1 MNEIKQIY
9 FDNAATTYPKPSSV
23 LTAADD
29 CARNFCGNAG
39 RGGHYYSSRAA
50 EAVYGCRQ
58 RLADFF
64 GLSNPENVIFT
75 LNATHALNLAANA
88 MLCRGDHVLISNLEH
103 NALLRPI
110 AHLKRLGVIDYD
122 VFEAHKGDAHT
133 LASLK
138 SKIRKNTAA
147 VFCTALSNIAPIAPP
162 LGLIGRLCHS
172 CGIAFVV
179 DAAQGAPT
187 LDINMQR
194 DCITALALPSHKGLY
209 GIQGAGAL
217 LVTDPSRLVNDTVQG
232 GSGFASRELEMPREL
247 PERYEAGTLPTP
259 ALHSLSAGLDFVKN
273 TGRENIARHEAR
285 LSRILC
291 DYLLSNPRATLYA
304 IKEYDAK
311 KKLFGTVCFN
321 LSGYSSEELAKICSD
336 GGYCLRGGLHC
347 APLAHATLGTPADGA
362 LRASF
367 SVFNTAEEVYGFCQF
382 LDRL

>member
-9 FDNAATTYPKPSSV
+9 FDNAATTYPKPLSV
-23 LTAADD
+23 LAAADD
-29 CARNFCGNAG
+29 CARSFCGNSG
-39 RGGHYYSSRAA
+39 RGGHYYAARSA

-64 GLSNPENVIFT
+64 GLKDPENVVFT

-122 VFEAHKGDAHT
+122 VFEAHLGNAHT

-162 LGLIGRLCHS
+162 LALIGRLCRA

-179 DAAQGAPT
+179 DAAQGAPC
-187 LDINMQR
+187 LDVNIER
-194 DCITALALPSHKGLY
+194 ECITALALPSHKGLY

-217 LVTDPSRLVNDTVQG
+217 LVSEPKYLKNDTVQG

-259 ALHSLSAGLDFVKN
+259 ALHALSAGLDFVKN
-273 TGRENIARHEAR
+273 TGPENIARHETR
-285 LSRILC
+285 LARILC
-291 DYLLSNPRATLYA
+291 DYLYSNPRATLYG
-304 IKEYDAK
+304 IKKNGAED
-311 KKLFGTVCFN
+311 KLYGTVCFN
-321 LSGYSSEELAKICSD
+321 LSGHSSEELAGICAKH
-336 GGYCLRGGLHC
+336 GYCLRGGLHC
-347 APLAHATLGTPADGA
+347 APLAHKTLGTPPDGA

-367 SVFNTAEEVYGFCQF
+367 SVFNTEAEVYGFCEF
-382 LDRL
+382 LDKL